1 MKKTFALGLLLLLSG
16 INAWAYTEIEGF
28 TGETWYDHRASDFGG
43 GSGSEYDPYIIR
55 TPEQLALLAWRVN
68 EERNT
73 YDEKFFR
80 LDADISLKGYVWVP
94 IGIHNAE
101 YESPFQG
108 TLTSGLEEGY
118 HTISDMTIKAT
129 GVGKTAYFGL
139 FGDLMGTV
147 EGLKLEKVIININCD
162 EKVLVGTYCGEIGT
176 EDAKDKRSVLYRCD
190 VESAD
195 ITVKSNNDYS
205 FIGGV
210 FGKTETYVG
219 KIECCVAK
227 TKMLL
232 TGVGAA
238 GGVAGSCYT
247 GMRDCHAVV
256 DIKATSTQPSDIGGL
271 VGYGY
276 IFTTTKD
283 FICCS
288 SAGEINSTG
297 NNESGAGGIFGQC
310 RFDSQS
316 FYTLRYSATC
326 VTVSGTGNLGGLIGR
341 CFAHTNPELYYCFC
355 ASFIDGRQATNVG
368 GLVGEIKA
376 QSFKEGMRFGENIN
390 FVGTIAKPTASGTRC
405 GTIVG
410 TYSKELY
417 KSPQF
422 GFTSS
427 QGVYAIAYDR
437 LMCNLP
443 VDGYR
448 QGTWLGGIQTFTTPS
463 FNDWDYS
470 YYWLAVAPLQAPG
483 AYNSNPYYRDIFDL
497 CSIPFHISPDRLN
510 FFPAYDATVEFSLEN
525 LMNNYN
531 HEKMANYSIEP
542 SDLVKIGD
550 DLKVEPLDPGEVMVH
565 INHKG
570 LVRKVYLN
578 IGYGLEWDGT
588 SSSTSFFGT
597 GNGSISKPYWIHS
610 VAELKG
616 AMDDPQ
622 YNRPGVYF
630 KLANDLFMNNHLL
643 QDDETPREGAHKWTP
658 REWKAELDG
667 NGKIIYGLY
676 VDAEEPDD
684 YASYGLFT
692 QLYGTIT
699 NLGIVDSYIHVSD
712 IVRMGYTG
720 MFCGEA
726 FNTSRIERCMAHG
739 VIVVDGLTPAAGICG
754 IGGDY
759 ENASSSSVTFA
770 DCLSAVHV
778 RTRVRQSGAGIVV
791 VSALDDYPV
800 RMLRCLNIGKVDTGS
815 GLVLDDTKKNLS
827 EDSYFDLQ
835 MMKLVPADMKGAKTT
850 SELTSGEI
858 FKDAKAWVQQE
869 GRYPMLK
876 QFAHCSY
883 ADLLSM
889 PVNFYA
895 DDTKTDRAGSVT
907 EIFEFCIDD
916 AEWHAAGGNEYMD
929 VIQECGAASLNKRT
943 PASAP
948 DYLVGQ
954 SMLNESRCRQAQR
967 SVALDINVD
976 GVVGIRFKD
985 PAVEQACIQAFD
997 KDGNQIITLRE
1008 SCEATNAAFQNAFN
1022 PAAAAAQYFPEMR
1035 FFVGVRNLESGM
1047 LSGLSQLSELEL
1059 PKQLRTIDEESFS
1072 GCSSLE
1078 NITLPPPF
1086 EETLPGAF
1094 YGSSIRDIFVAN
1106 KNKTLESRQGVLY
1119 TNGNEYLYYPY
1130 ALMAYPPA
1138 RGQDTIVVS
1147 SPLKTIL
1154 SGAVY
1159 KIPGLKAVYI
1169 DNPLPEGGFVELL
1182 EDGII
1187 HENAPELMQVYIN
1200 DGSSWGAE
1208 LEDQD
1213 EPVLFADYQ
1222 NSYDWYDYVEQGKI
1236 TRYYPLNVTSAG
1248 WATLYIG
1255 FATDLPS
1262 DLSPYIVLDKNFDQ
1276 KVATLKRI
1284 TQLVPHE
1291 TPLVIKAEQP
1301 GRYILYPH
1309 TEPVPEINKFENRL
1323 IGSFIGQDEKFGT
1336 PINQIDLSNGSI
1348 LTLGRNSNGTVGF
1361 FYYNSVAPIP
1371 PYRAYLTYNSVT
1383 PESDSKSY
1391 FTFYIDDTIDT
1402 EPDGIDAPVSG
1413 QPHPTAVYNLQGQKV
1428 LQGNKVTKYQSNAF
1442 KAERGKNLKLETR
1455 NLNQDTRNLNQD
1467 TRRSAQRDAFR
1478 AERGKNLKQETR
1490 NLDIN
1495 SLPKG
1500 IYIVGGKKIIVP

>member
-1 MKKTFALGLLLLLSG
+1 MKKTIALGLLLLLSG

-147 EGLKLEKVIININCD
+147 EGLKLAKAIIDINCD
-162 EKVLVGTYCGEIGT
+162 AAVYVGTYCGEIGT
-176 EDAKDKRSVLYRCD
+176 ADGSDKRSVLYRCD

-195 ITVKSNNDYS
+195 ITVNANNRS

-210 FGKTETYVG
+210 FGTTETYVG

-227 TKMLL
+227 TMMTL
-232 TGVGAA
+232 TGVGIA
-238 GGVAGSCYT
+238 GGIGGACDT
-247 GMRDCHAVV
+247 GMRECHAVV
-256 DIKATSTQPSDIGGL
+256 DIKATSSEICQVGGL
-271 VGYGY
+271 VGNAC
-276 IFTTTKD
+276 IESSTKN

-288 SAGEINSTG
+288 TAGEINNTG
-297 NNESGAGGIFGQC
+297 NSGNVTGGIFGRADYNNDGFNKLQ
-310 RFDSQS
+310 
-316 FYTLRYSATC
+316 YSSTC
-326 VTVSGTGNLGGLIGR
+326 VTVRGTGYLGGIIGY
-341 CFAHTNPELYYCFC
+341 CFVRKSPGLFYCFC
-355 ASFIDGRQATNVG
+355 SSYIDGRQATNVG
-368 GLVGEIKA
+368 GIVGRIEGLNVSTSIK
-376 QSFKEGMRFGENIN
+376 FGSSVT
-390 FVGTIAKPTASGTRC
+390 FAGTISKPTASGARC
-405 GTIVG
+405 GSIVG
-410 TYSKELY
+410 YIYHLSNTTE
-417 KSPQF
+417 F
-422 GFTSS
+422 GYPFSATDYTNI
-427 QGVYAIAYDR
+427 GYDR
-437 LMCNLP
+437 LMCGNLP
-443 VDGYR
+443 TNGNGRNSQDF
-448 QGTWLGGIQTFTTPS
+448 GTIEPFTTPS
-463 FNDWDYS
+463 FDAWDYS
-470 YYWLAVAPLQAPG
+470 HYWMATVPIQAPG
-483 AYNSNPYYRDIFDL
+483 AIPSKPYYRDIYDL

-510 FFPAYDATVEFSLEN
+510 FFPAYDATVVFSLEN

-550 DLKVEPLDPGEVMVH
+550 DDLKVEPLDPGEVIVH

-630 KLANDLFMNNHLL
+630 KLANDLFINNHLL

-676 VDAEEPDD
+676 VDAEEPDE
-684 YASYGLFT
+684 YSSYGLFT
-692 QLYGTIT
+692 HLYGTIT

-712 IVRMGYTG
+712 IVKWGYTG

-754 IGGDY
+754 MGGDY

-791 VSALDDYPV
+791 VSALDDYPI

-815 GLVLDDTKKNLS
+815 GLILDDTKKNLS

-835 MMKLVPADMKGAKTT
+835 MMKLVPSDMKGAKTT

-858 FKDAKAWVQQE
+858 FKNASAWVQQE

-943 PASAP
+943 PTSAP

-954 SMLNESRCRQAQR
+954 SLLNESRCRQAQR

-1059 PKQLRTIDEESFS
+1059 PKQLRTIDAESFS

-1119 TNGNEYLYYPY
+1119 TNGNEFLYYPY

-1138 RGQDTIVVS
+1138 RGQDTIVVN

-1182 EDGII
+1182 EDGIV

-1284 TQLVPHE
+1284 SQLVPHE
-1291 TPLVIKAEQP
+1291 TPLVIKARQP
-1301 GRYILYPH
+1301 GQYILYPH

-1402 EPDGIDAPVSG
+1402 EPDAIDAPVSG
-1413 QPHPTAVYNLQGQKV
+1413 QPLPTAVYNLQGQK
-1428 LQGNKVTKYQSNAF
+1428 LGTINQ
-1442 KAERGKNLKLETR
+1442 
-1455 NLNQDTRNLNQD
+1455 NQDTRRSAQD

-1478 AERGKNLKQETR
+1478 AERGKNLNQDTRNSAQDTRNLNQDTRDLKPETR
-1490 NLDIN
+1490 NLKLDR
-1495 SLPKG
+1495 LPKG

>member
-1 MKKTFALGLLLLLSG
+1 MKKTIALGLLLLLSG

-147 EGLKLEKVIININCD
+147 EGLKLAKAIIDINCD
-162 EKVLVGTYCGEIGT
+162 AAVYVGTYCGEIGT
-176 EDAKDKRSVLYRCD
+176 ADGNDKRSVLYRCD

-195 ITVKSNNDYS
+195 ITVKSNNTLS

-227 TKMLL
+227 TKMTL

-238 GGVAGSCYT
+238 GGVAGACDT

-256 DIKATSTQPSDIGGL
+256 DINATSSERCDVGGL
-271 VGYGY
+271 AGYVY
-276 IFTTTKD
+276 FSTSTNN

-297 NNESGAGGIFGQC
+297 SDEHRTGGIFG
-310 RFDSQS
+310 FAW
-316 FYTLRYSATC
+316 YTSKNTGYNKLQYSATC
-326 VTVSGTGNLGGLIGR
+326 VTLKGTGTLGGIIGYCHLR
-341 CFAHTNPELYYCFC
+341 DNPGLYYCFC
-355 ASFIDGRQATNVG
+355 GSFVDGSQAQYVG
-368 GLVGEIKA
+368 GVVGRIVG
-376 QSFKEGMRFGENIN
+376 QGVSQGIRFAADMN
-390 FVGTIAKPTASGTRC
+390 FVGTIKKPTSSSAKC

-410 TYSKELY
+410 YLQNIPS
-417 KSPQF
+417 SPEF
-422 GFTSS
+422 GYCLT
-427 QGVYAIAYDR
+427 GEVTLIAYDR

-443 VDGYR
+443 TNGN
-448 QGTWLGGIQTFTTPS
+448 GWSASKLGGIQTFTTPS
-463 FNDWDYS
+463 FDAWDYS
-470 YYWLAVAPLQAPG
+470 HYWMATAPIQAPG
-483 AYNSNPYYRDIFDL
+483 AIPSKPYYRDIYDL

-550 DLKVEPLDPGEVMVH
+550 DDLKVEPLDPGEVIVH

-597 GNGSISKPYWIHS
+597 GDGSISKPYWIHS

-676 VDAEEPDD
+676 VDDEEPDD

-699 NLGIVDSYIHVSD
+699 NLGIVDSYIHVGAAS
-712 IVRMGYTG
+712 GGCAG
-720 MFCGEA
+720 MFCGEVL
-726 FNTSRIERCMAHG
+726 NTARIERCLAHG
-739 VIVVDGLTPAAGICG
+739 VVITDEYTPAGGFACSAGG
-754 IGGDY
+754 Y
-759 ENASSSSVTFA
+759 ENASSSNVQFI

-778 RTRVRQSGAGIVV
+778 RTRVRNIGAGIVV
-791 VSALDDYPV
+791 HSVEANSPIKV
-800 RMLRCLNIGKVDTGS
+800 ERCLNIGKVDTGY
-815 GLVLDDTKKNLS
+815 GLVKNDTENNLS

-858 FKDAKAWVQQE
+858 FKNAKAWVQQE

-907 EIFEFCIDD
+907 EFFEFCIDD

-943 PASAP
+943 DSGP

-976 GVVGIRFKD
+976 GIVGIRFKD

-1008 SCEATNAAFQNAFN
+1008 SCEATNEAFQNTFN
-1022 PAAAAAQYFPEMR
+1022 PAATAAQFFPEMR

-1059 PKQLRTIDEESFS
+1059 PKQLRTIDAESFS

-1086 EETLPGAF
+1086 EETFPGAF

-1119 TNGNEYLYYPY
+1119 TNGNEFLYYPY

-1182 EDGII
+1182 EEGII

-1284 TQLVPHE
+1284 SQLVPHE

-1383 PESDSKSY
+1383 PESDSRSY

-1442 KAERGKNLKLETR
+1442 RAERGKNLKPDTRNLKLETR
-1455 NLNQDTRNLNQD
+1455 NLNVVQ
-1467 TRRSAQRDAFR
+1467 
-1478 AERGKNLKQETR
+1478 
-1490 NLDIN
+1490 
-1495 SLPKG
+1495 LPKG

>member
-147 EGLKLEKVIININCD
+147 EGLKLEKVIINIDCD
-162 EKVLVGTYCGEIGT
+162 EEVRVGTYCGEIGT
-176 EDAKDKRSVLYRCD
+176 EDPKDKRSVLYRCD

-195 ITVKSNNDYS
+195 ITVKSNNGFS

-210 FGKTETYVG
+210 FGGTETYVG
-219 KIECCVAK
+219 KIEFCVAK
-227 TKMLL
+227 TKMTL

-238 GGVAGSCYT
+238 GGIAGACFT

-256 DIKATSTQPSDIGGL
+256 DINATSSEMCQIGGL
-271 VGYGY
+271 AGYAY
-276 IFTTTKD
+276 IYTTTED

-288 SAGEINSTG
+288 SAGEINNTG
-297 NNESGAGGIFGQC
+297 NNDNRAGGIFGYGI
-310 RFDSQS
+310 FDGRN
-316 FYTLRYSATC
+316 FYKLTYCSTC
-326 VTVSGTGNLGGLIGR
+326 VTVKGTGDLGGIMGCCL
-341 CFAHTNPELYYCFC
+341 AHNNTDLYFCFC
-355 ASFIDGRQATNVG
+355 SSFIDGRQATYVG
-368 GLVGEIKA
+368 GIVGEIYA
-376 QSFKEGMRFGENIN
+376 QGLSRGMQLGENVI
-390 FVGTIAKPTASGTRC
+390 FAGTIAKPTASGTRC
-405 GTIVG
+405 GSIVG
-410 TYSKELY
+410 TYNIELGN
-417 KSPQF
+417 SPQF
-422 GFTSS
+422 GFIRNP
-427 QGVYAIAYDR
+427 GIYAIVYDR

-443 VDGYR
+443 PDGFGKR
-448 QGTWLGGIQTFTTPS
+448 SLGGIESFTTPS
-463 FNDWDYS
+463 LDAWDYS
-470 YYWLAVAPLQAPG
+470 HYWMATEPLHAPG
-483 AYNSNPYYRDIFDL
+483 AYYSNPYYRDIYDL

-550 DLKVEPLDPGEVMVH
+550 DDLKVEPLDPGEVIVH

-597 GNGSISKPYWIHS
+597 GDGSAAKPYMIHN

-643 QDDETPREGAHKWTP
+643 QDDETPREGAHTWTP
-658 REWKAELDG
+658 GEWKANLDG
-667 NGKIIYGLY
+667 NGKMIYGLY
-676 VDAEEPDD
+676 IDEEDADREGN
-684 YASYGLFT
+684 YGLFT
-692 QLYGTIT
+692 RLFGTIKD
-699 NLGIVDSYIHVSD
+699 LGIVDSY
-712 IVRMGYTG
+712 VRAETQQSQSSPICAAI
-720 MFCGEA
+720 FCGQA
-726 FNTSRIERCMAHG
+726 VDNAKIERCLAHG
-739 VIVVDGLTPAAGICG
+739 VVITNGMSPAGFAGKAGERVNVDACDIQFT
-754 IGGDY
+754 
-759 ENASSSSVTFA
+759 
-770 DCLSAVHV
+770 DCFSAVHV
-778 RTRVRQSGAGIVV
+778 RPTSNARVSGAGIVF
-791 VSALDDYPV
+791 YPV
-800 RMLRCLNIGKVDTGS
+800 SGGGNSIKLLRCLNVGKVDNYH
-815 GLVLDDTKKNLS
+815 GLIVNDTPGQHS
-827 EDSYFDLQ
+827 EDSYFDEQ
-835 MMKLVPADMKGAKTT
+835 MLKYEPMDKRGIKTT

-858 FKDAKAWVQQE
+858 FKNASAWVQQE

-876 QFAHCSY
+876 QFANCSY

-943 PASAP
+943 PTSAP

-1008 SCEATNAAFQNAFN
+1008 SCEASNAEFQNAFN
-1022 PAAAAAQYFPEMR
+1022 PAAAAAQFFPEMR

-1059 PKQLRTIDEESFS
+1059 PKQLRTIDAESFS

-1119 TNGNEYLYYPY
+1119 TNGSEYLYYPY

-1159 KIPGLKAVYI
+1159 KIPGLKAVYV

-1213 EPVLFADYQ
+1213 EPVLFADYE

-1284 TQLVPHE
+1284 SQLVPHE

-1402 EPDGIDAPVSG
+1402 EPDAIDVPVSG

-1442 KAERGKNLKLETR
+1442 RAERGKNLKLETR
-1455 NLNQDTRNLNQD
+1455 NLN
-1467 TRRSAQRDAFR
+1467 
-1478 AERGKNLKQETR
+1478 
-1490 NLDIN
+1490 LDR
-1495 SLPKG
+1495 LPKG

>member
-1 MKKTFALGLLLLLSG
+1 MKKTFALGLLMLLSG

-147 EGLKLEKVIININCD
+147 EGLKLEKVIIDINCD
-162 EKVLVGTYCGEIGT
+162 AAVYVGTYCGEIGT
-176 EDAKDKRSVLYRCD
+176 ADGSDKRSVLYRCD

-195 ITVKSNNDYS
+195 ITVNANNRS

-210 FGKTETYVG
+210 FGTTEEYVG

-227 TKMLL
+227 TKMRL
-232 TGVGAA
+232 TGVGFA
-238 GGVAGSCYT
+238 GGIGGTCDT
-247 GMRDCHAVV
+247 GMRECHAVV
-256 DIKATSTQPSDIGGL
+256 DINATSSEICQVGGL
-271 VGYGY
+271 VGHAY
-276 IFTTTKD
+276 IDTSTKN

-288 SAGEINSTG
+288 TAGEINNTG
-297 NNESGAGGIFGQC
+297 NSGNVTGGIFG
-310 RFDSQS
+310 RAE
-316 FYTLRYSATC
+316 YTNGGFNKLQYSSTC
-326 VTVSGTGNLGGLIGR
+326 VTVRGTGSLGGIIGYCYVR
-341 CFAHTNPELYYCFC
+341 ESPGLVYCFC
-355 ASFIDGRQATNVG
+355 SSYIDGRQATNVG
-368 GLVGEIKA
+368 GLVGRIEGQGVSSSIK
-376 QSFKEGMRFGENIN
+376 FGTSVT
-390 FVGTIAKPTASGTRC
+390 FAGTISKPTASGARC
-405 GTIVG
+405 GSIVG
-410 TYSKELY
+410 YIYRLPNTTEFGYPFSATTYTNI
-417 KSPQF
+417 
-422 GFTSS
+422 G
-427 QGVYAIAYDR
+427 YDR
-437 LMCNLP
+437 LMCGNLP
-443 VDGYR
+443 TNGNGRNSQDF
-448 QGTWLGGIQTFTTPS
+448 GTIEPFTTPS
-463 FNDWDYS
+463 FDKWDYS
-470 YYWLAVAPLQAPG
+470 YYWMATVPIQAPG
-483 AYNSNPYYRDIFDL
+483 AIPSKPYYRDIYDL

-550 DLKVEPLDPGEVMVH
+550 DDLKVEPLDPGEVMVH

-597 GNGSISKPYWIHS
+597 GDGSISKPYWIHS

-692 QLYGTIT
+692 HLYGTIT
-699 NLGIVDSYIHVSD
+699 NLGIVDSYIHVSE

-754 IGGDY
+754 IGGEY

-778 RTRVRQSGAGIVV
+778 RTKVRQSSAGIVV
-791 VSALDDYPV
+791 VSAMDDYPI

-835 MMKLVPADMKGAKTT
+835 MMKLEPSDMKGAKTT

-858 FKDAKAWVQQE
+858 FKNASAWVQQE

-943 PASAP
+943 PASRP

-1008 SCEATNAAFQNAFN
+1008 SCEATNEAFQNAFN
-1022 PAAAAAQYFPEMR
+1022 PAAAAAQFFPEMR

-1059 PKQLRTIDEESFS
+1059 PKQLRTIDAESCS

-1086 EETLPGAF
+1086 EETFPGAF

-1119 TNGNEYLYYPY
+1119 TNGNEFLFYPY
-1130 ALMAYPPA
+1130 ALMAYPPG
-1138 RGQDTIVVS
+1138 RGQDTAVVCG
-1147 SPLKTIL
+1147 PLKTIL

-1182 EDGII
+1182 PDGII

-1213 EPVLFADYQ
+1213 EPVLFEEYQ
-1222 NSYDWYDYVEQGKI
+1222 NSYDWYDYVEQEKI

-1284 TQLVPHE
+1284 SQLVPHE

-1413 QPHPTAVYNLQGQKV
+1413 QPHPTAVYNLQGQK
-1428 LQGNKVTKYQSNAF
+1428 LGTINQ
-1442 KAERGKNLKLETR
+1442 
-1455 NLNQDTRNLNQD
+1455 NQDTRNVKPDARPAGVLSERSGERTRHLNVVQ
-1467 TRRSAQRDAFR
+1467 
-1478 AERGKNLKQETR
+1478 
-1490 NLDIN
+1490 
-1495 SLPKG
+1495 LPKG

>member
-1 MKKTFALGLLLLLSG
+1 MKKTFAFGLLMLLSG

-147 EGLKLEKVIININCD
+147 EGLKLEKVIIDINCD
-162 EKVLVGTYCGEIGT
+162 AAVYVGTYCGEIGT
-176 EDAKDKRSVLYRCD
+176 ADPKDKRSVLYRCD

-195 ITVKSNNDYS
+195 ITVKSNNTLS

-238 GGVAGSCYT
+238 GGVAGACDT
-247 GMRDCHAVV
+247 GMRECHAVV
-256 DIKATSTQPSDIGGL
+256 DINATSSERCDVGGL
-271 VGYGY
+271 VGYVY
-276 IFTTTKD
+276 FVTSTNN

-297 NNESGAGGIFGQC
+297 SDEHRTGGIFG
-310 RFDSQS
+310 FAW
-316 FYTLRYSATC
+316 YTSKNTGYNKLQYSATC
-326 VTVSGTGNLGGLIGR
+326 VTLKGTGTLGGIIGYCHLR
-341 CFAHTNPELYYCFC
+341 DDPGLYYCFC
-355 ASFIDGRQATNVG
+355 GSFVDGSQAQYVG
-368 GLVGEIKA
+368 GVVGRIVG
-376 QSFKEGMRFGENIN
+376 QGVSQGIRFAADMN
-390 FVGTIAKPTASGTRC
+390 FVGTIKKPTSSSAKC

-410 TYSKELY
+410 YLQNIPS
-417 KSPQF
+417 SPEF
-422 GFTSS
+422 GYCLT
-427 QGVYAIAYDR
+427 GEVTLIAYDR

-443 VDGYR
+443 TNGN
-448 QGTWLGGIQTFTTPS
+448 GWSASNLGGIQTFTTPS
-463 FNDWDYS
+463 FDAWDYS
-470 YYWLAVAPLQAPG
+470 HYWMATVPIQAPG
-483 AYNSNPYYRDIFDL
+483 AIPSKPYYRDIYDL

-531 HEKMANYSIEP
+531 HEKMANYSIDP
-542 SDLVKIGD
+542 SDLVKIGDD

-578 IGYGLEWDGT
+578 IGYGAEWDGT

-597 GNGSISKPYWIHS
+597 GDGSISKPYWIHS

-676 VDAEEPDD
+676 VDAEEPDE
-684 YASYGLFT
+684 YSSYGLFT
-692 QLYGTIT
+692 HLYGTIT

-712 IVRMGYTG
+712 IVTRGYTG

-754 IGGDY
+754 IGGEY

-791 VSALDDYPV
+791 VSAMDDSPV

-835 MMKLVPADMKGAKTT
+835 MMKLEPSDMKGAKTT

-858 FKDAKAWVQQE
+858 FKNAKAWVQQE

-916 AEWHAAGGNEYMD
+916 AEWHAAGGSEYMD

-943 PASAP
+943 PASRP

-1008 SCEATNAAFQNAFN
+1008 SCEATNEAFQNAFN
-1022 PAAAAAQYFPEMR
+1022 PAAAAAQFFPEMR
-1035 FFVGVRNLESGM
+1035 FFVGVRNLENGI

-1059 PKQLRTIDEESFS
+1059 PKQLRTIDAESFS

-1094 YGSSIRDIFVAN
+1094 YGSNIRDIFVAN

-1119 TNGNEYLYYPY
+1119 TNGNEFLYYPY

-1159 KIPGLKAVYI
+1159 KIPGLKAVYV
-1169 DNPLPEGGFVELL
+1169 DNPLPEGGLVELL
-1182 EDGII
+1182 EDGIV

-1213 EPVLFADYQ
+1213 EPVLFEEYE

-1262 DLSPYIVLDKNFDQ
+1262 YLSPYIVLDKDFDA

-1284 TQLVPHE
+1284 SQLVPHE

-1301 GRYILYPH
+1301 GQYILYPY

-1323 IGSFIGQDEKFGT
+1323 IGSFIGQNEKFGT

-1348 LTLGRNSNGTVGF
+1348 LTLGRNKNGTVGF
-1361 FYYNSVAPIP
+1361 YYYNSVAPIP

-1383 PESDSKSY
+1383 PESEAKSY
-1391 FTFYIDDTIDT
+1391 FTFFIDDTIDT
-1402 EPDGIDAPVSG
+1402 EPDGIETAVSAQSG
-1413 QPHPTAVYNLQGQKV
+1413 QTAVFNLQGMKV
-1428 LQGNKVTKYQSNAF
+1428 ADDM
-1442 KAERGKNLKLETR
+1442 R
-1455 NLNQDTRNLNQD
+1455 N
-1467 TRRSAQRDAFR
+1467 
-1478 AERGKNLKQETR
+1478 
-1490 NLDIN
+1490 
-1495 SLPKG
+1495 LPKG
-1500 IYIVGGKKIIVP
+1500 IYVVGGRKFIVP

>member
-1 MKKTFALGLLLLLSG
+1 MKKTIALGLLLLLSG

-147 EGLKLEKVIININCD
+147 EGLKLAKAIININCD
-162 EKVLVGTYCGEIGT
+162 AAVYVGTYCGEIGT
-176 EDAKDKRSVLYRCD
+176 ADGSDKRSVLYRCD

-195 ITVKSNNDYS
+195 ITVNANNRS

-210 FGKTETYVG
+210 FGTTEEYVG

-227 TKMLL
+227 TKMRL
-232 TGVGAA
+232 TGVGFA
-238 GGVAGSCYT
+238 GGIGGICDT
-247 GMRDCHAVV
+247 GMRECHAVV
-256 DIKATSTQPSDIGGL
+256 DINATSSEICQVGGL
-271 VGYGY
+271 VGHAY
-276 IFTTTKD
+276 IDTSTKN

-288 SAGEINSTG
+288 TAGEINNTG
-297 NNESGAGGIFGQC
+297 NSGNVTGGIFG
-310 RFDSQS
+310 RAE
-316 FYTLRYSATC
+316 YTNGGFNKLQYSSTC
-326 VTVSGTGNLGGLIGR
+326 VTVRGTGSLGGIIGYCYVR
-341 CFAHTNPELYYCFC
+341 ESPGLVYCFC
-355 ASFIDGRQATNVG
+355 SSYIDGRDATNVG
-368 GLVGEIKA
+368 GLVGRIEGQGVSSSIK
-376 QSFKEGMRFGENIN
+376 FGTSVT
-390 FVGTIAKPTASGTRC
+390 FAGTISKPTASGARC
-405 GTIVG
+405 GSIVG
-410 TYSKELY
+410 YIYRLPNTTEFGYPFSATTYTNI
-417 KSPQF
+417 
-422 GFTSS
+422 G
-427 QGVYAIAYDR
+427 YDR
-437 LMCNLP
+437 LMCGNLP
-443 VDGYR
+443 TNGNGRNSQDF
-448 QGTWLGGIQTFTTPS
+448 GTIEPFTTPS
-463 FNDWDYS
+463 FDKWDYS
-470 YYWLAVAPLQAPG
+470 YYWMATVPIQAPG
-483 AYNSNPYYRDIFDL
+483 AIPSKPYYRDIYDL

-550 DLKVEPLDPGEVMVH
+550 DDLKVEPLDPGEVMVH

-578 IGYGLEWDGT
+578 IGYGAEWDGT

-597 GNGSISKPYWIHS
+597 GDGSISKPYWIHS

-616 AMDDPQ
+616 AMDDSQ

-699 NLGIVDSYIHVSD
+699 NLGIVDSYIHVSE

-754 IGGDY
+754 IGGEY

-791 VSALDDYPV
+791 VSAMDDYPV

-815 GLVLDDTKKNLS
+815 GLILDDTKKNLS

-835 MMKLVPADMKGAKTT
+835 MMKGESANTKGAKMT

-858 FKDAKAWVQQE
+858 FKNASAWVQQE

-929 VIQECGAASLNKRT
+929 VIQECGAASLNGRT
-943 PASAP
+943 PAGKP

-1008 SCEATNAAFQNAFN
+1008 SCEATNEAFQNAFN
-1022 PAAAAAQYFPEMR
+1022 PAAAAAQFFPEMR

-1072 GCSSLE
+1072 GCSSLA

-1086 EETLPGAF
+1086 EETFPGAF

-1119 TNGNEYLYYPY
+1119 TNGNEFLYYPY

-1182 EDGII
+1182 PDGII

-1213 EPVLFADYQ
+1213 EPVLFEEYE

-1284 TQLVPHE
+1284 SQLVPHE

-1428 LQGNKVTKYQSNAF
+1428 LQGNKVTKYQSNDLPSLSGGAGGRLF
-1442 KAERGKNLKLETR
+1442 
-1455 NLNQDTRNLNQD
+1455 D
-1467 TRRSAQRDAFR
+1467 
-1478 AERGKNLKQETR
+1478 
-1490 NLDIN
+1490 

>member
-1 MKKTFALGLLLLLSG
+1 M
-16 INAWAYTEIEGF
+16 
-28 TGETWYDHRASDFGG
+28 
-43 GSGSEYDPYIIR
+43 
-55 TPEQLALLAWRVN
+55 
-68 EERNT
+68 
-73 YDEKFFR
+73 
-80 LDADISLKGYVWVP
+80 
-94 IGIHNAE
+94 
-101 YESPFQG
+101 
-108 TLTSGLEEGY
+108 
-118 HTISDMTIKAT
+118 
-129 GVGKTAYFGL
+129 
-139 FGDLMGTV
+139 
-147 EGLKLEKVIININCD
+147 
-162 EKVLVGTYCGEIGT
+162 
-176 EDAKDKRSVLYRCD
+176 
-190 VESAD
+190 
-195 ITVKSNNDYS
+195 
-205 FIGGV
+205 
-210 FGKTETYVG
+210 
-219 KIECCVAK
+219 
-227 TKMLL
+227 
-232 TGVGAA
+232 
-238 GGVAGSCYT
+238 
-247 GMRDCHAVV
+247 
-256 DIKATSTQPSDIGGL
+256 
-271 VGYGY
+271 
-276 IFTTTKD
+276 
-283 FICCS
+283 
-288 SAGEINSTG
+288 
-297 NNESGAGGIFGQC
+297 
-310 RFDSQS
+310 
-316 FYTLRYSATC
+316 
-326 VTVSGTGNLGGLIGR
+326 
-341 CFAHTNPELYYCFC
+341 
-355 ASFIDGRQATNVG
+355 
-368 GLVGEIKA
+368 
-376 QSFKEGMRFGENIN
+376 
-390 FVGTIAKPTASGTRC
+390 
-405 GTIVG
+405 
-410 TYSKELY
+410 
-417 KSPQF
+417 
-422 GFTSS
+422 
-427 QGVYAIAYDR
+427 
-437 LMCNLP
+437 
-443 VDGYR
+443 
-448 QGTWLGGIQTFTTPS
+448 
-463 FNDWDYS
+463 
-470 YYWLAVAPLQAPG
+470 
-483 AYNSNPYYRDIFDL
+483 
-497 CSIPFHISPDRLN
+497 
-510 FFPAYDATVEFSLEN
+510 
-525 LMNNYN
+525 
-531 HEKMANYSIEP
+531 
-542 SDLVKIGD
+542 
-550 DLKVEPLDPGEVMVH
+550 
-565 INHKG
+565 
-570 LVRKVYLN
+570 
-578 IGYGLEWDGT
+578 GYGLV
-588 SSSTSFFGT
+588 
-597 GNGSISKPYWIHS
+597 K
-610 VAELKG
+610 
-616 AMDDPQ
+616 
-622 YNRPGVYF
+622 
-630 KLANDLFMNNHLL
+630 NDTENN
-643 QDDETPREGAHKWTP
+643 
-658 REWKAELDG
+658 
-667 NGKIIYGLY
+667 
-676 VDAEEPDD
+676 
-684 YASYGLFT
+684 
-692 QLYGTIT
+692 
-699 NLGIVDSYIHVSD
+699 
-712 IVRMGYTG
+712 
-720 MFCGEA
+720 
-726 FNTSRIERCMAHG
+726 
-739 VIVVDGLTPAAGICG
+739 
-754 IGGDY
+754 
-759 ENASSSSVTFA
+759 
-770 DCLSAVHV
+770 LSA
-778 RTRVRQSGAGIVV
+778 
-791 VSALDDYPV
+791 
-800 RMLRCLNIGKVDTGS
+800 
-815 GLVLDDTKKNLS
+815 
-827 EDSYFDLQ
+827 DSSFDLQ
-835 MMKLVPADMKGAKTT
+835 MMKGESANTKGAKMT

-858 FKDAKAWVQQE
+858 FKNAKAWVQQE

-929 VIQECGAASLNKRT
+929 VIQECGAASLNGGTEDGK
-943 PASAP
+943 P

-967 SVALDINVD
+967 SVALDIKVD

-1086 EETLPGAF
+1086 EETFPGAF

-1119 TNGNEYLYYPY
+1119 TNGNEFLYYPY

-1159 KIPGLKAVYI
+1159 KIPDLKAVYI

-1213 EPVLFADYQ
+1213 EPVLFKEYQ
-1222 NSYDWYDYVEQGKI
+1222 ESYDWYDYVEQGKI

-1284 TQLVPHE
+1284 SQLVPHE

-1402 EPDGIDAPVSG
+1402 EPDAIDAPVSG
-1413 QPHPTAVYNLQGQKV
+1413 QSHPTAVYNLQGQKV

-1442 KAERGKNLKLETR
+1442 
-1455 NLNQDTRNLNQD
+1455 
-1467 TRRSAQRDAFR
+1467 R
-1478 AERGKNLKQETR
+1478 AERGKNLKPDARPAGALSERSGERTR
-1490 NLDIN
+1490 NLNLDR
-1495 SLPKG
+1495 LPKG

>member
-1 MKKTFALGLLLLLSG
+1 MKKTIALGLLLLLSG

-147 EGLKLEKVIININCD
+147 EGLKLAKAIININCD
-162 EKVLVGTYCGEIGT
+162 AEVHVGTYCGEIGT
-176 EDAKDKRSVLYRCD
+176 EDGSDKRSVLYRCD

-195 ITVKSNNDYS
+195 ITVKSNNTLS

-210 FGKTETYVG
+210 FGTTEEYVG

-227 TKMLL
+227 TKMTL
-232 TGVGAA
+232 TGVGIA
-238 GGVAGSCYT
+238 GGIGGTCDT
-247 GMRDCHAVV
+247 GMRECHAVV
-256 DIKATSTQPSDIGGL
+256 DIKATSSEICQVGGL
-271 VGYGY
+271 VGNAL
-276 IFTTTKD
+276 IETSTKN

-288 SAGEINSTG
+288 SAGEINNTG
-297 NNESGAGGIFGQC
+297 NSGNVTGGIFGRAYYNNDGFNKLQ
-310 RFDSQS
+310 
-316 FYTLRYSATC
+316 YSSTC
-326 VTVSGTGNLGGLIGR
+326 VTVRGTGSLGGIIGH
-341 CFAHTNPELYYCFC
+341 CFVRESPGLVYCFC
-355 ASFIDGRQATNVG
+355 SSYIDGRDATNVG
-368 GLVGEIKA
+368 GLVGRIEGQGVSKSIK
-376 QSFKEGMRFGENIN
+376 FGSSVT
-390 FVGTIAKPTASGTRC
+390 FAGTISKPTASGARC
-405 GTIVG
+405 GSIVG
-410 TYSKELY
+410 YIYRLPNTTNFGYPFSATTYTNI
-417 KSPQF
+417 
-422 GFTSS
+422 G
-427 QGVYAIAYDR
+427 YDR
-437 LMCNLP
+437 LMCGNLP
-443 VDGYR
+443 TNGNGRNSQDF
-448 QGTWLGGIQTFTTPS
+448 GTIEPFTTPS
-463 FNDWDYS
+463 FDKWDYS
-470 YYWLAVAPLQAPG
+470 YYWMATVPIQAPG
-483 AYNSNPYYRDIFDL
+483 AIPSKPYYRDIYDL

-531 HEKMANYSIEP
+531 HEKKANYSIEP

-550 DLKVEPLDPGEVMVH
+550 DDLKVEPLDPGEVIVH

-578 IGYGLEWDGT
+578 IGYGAEWDGT
-588 SSSTSFFGT
+588 SSSTSFFGI
-597 GNGSISKPYWIHS
+597 GDGSAAKPYMIHN

-622 YNRPGVYF
+622 YNKPGVYF

-658 REWKAELDG
+658 GEWKANLDG
-667 NGKIIYGLY
+667 NGKMIYGLY
-676 VDAEEPDD
+676 IDEGDADREGN
-684 YASYGLFT
+684 YGLFT
-692 QLYGTIT
+692 RLFGTIKD
-699 NLGIVDSYIHVSD
+699 LGIVDSY
-712 IVRMGYTG
+712 VRAETQQSQSSPICAAI
-720 MFCGEA
+720 FCGQA
-726 FNTSRIERCMAHG
+726 VDNAKIERCLAHG
-739 VIVVDGLTPAAGICG
+739 VAITNGMSPAGFAGKAGERVNVDTCDIQF
-754 IGGDY
+754 
-759 ENASSSSVTFA
+759 T
-770 DCLSAVHV
+770 DCFSAVHV
-778 RTRVRQSGAGIVV
+778 RPTSNARVSGAGIVF
-791 VSALDDYPV
+791 YPV
-800 RMLRCLNIGKVDTGS
+800 SGGGNRIKLLRCLNVGKVDNYH
-815 GLVLDDTKKNLS
+815 GLIVNDTPGQYS
-827 EDSYFDLQ
+827 EDSYFDEQ
-835 MMKLVPADMKGAKTT
+835 MLKYEPIDKRGIKTT

-858 FKDAKAWVQQE
+858 FKNASAWVQQE

-943 PASAP
+943 PTSAP

-976 GVVGIRFKD
+976 GIVGIRFKD

-1008 SCEATNAAFQNAFN
+1008 SCEATNEAFQNAFN
-1022 PAAAAAQYFPEMR
+1022 PAAAEAQFFPEMR

-1119 TNGNEYLYYPY
+1119 TNGNEFLYYPY

-1159 KIPGLKAVYI
+1159 KIPGLKAVYV

-1213 EPVLFADYQ
+1213 EPVLFEEYQ
-1222 NSYDWYDYVEQGKI
+1222 NSYDWYDYVEQEKI

-1284 TQLVPHE
+1284 SQLVPHE

-1323 IGSFIGQDEKFGT
+1323 IGSFIGQDDKFGT

-1383 PESDSKSY
+1383 PESDSRSY

-1413 QPHPTAVYNLQGQKV
+1413 QPHPTAVYNLQGQK
-1428 LQGNKVTKYQSNAF
+1428 LGTINQNQDTRHLNQD
-1442 KAERGKNLKLETR
+1442 TR
-1455 NLNQDTRNLNQD
+1455 NSAQDTRNLNQD
-1467 TRRSAQRDAFR
+1467 TRNSAQDTR
-1478 AERGKNLKQETR
+1478 NLKPDTR
-1490 NLDIN
+1490 NLDIK